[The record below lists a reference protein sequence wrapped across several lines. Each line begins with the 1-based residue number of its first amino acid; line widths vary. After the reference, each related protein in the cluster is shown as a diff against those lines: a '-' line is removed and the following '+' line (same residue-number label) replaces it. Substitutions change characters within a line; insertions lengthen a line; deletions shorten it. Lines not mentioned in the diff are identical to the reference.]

1 MAQEKQDQLQKK
13 KNTTVDNL
21 LGSLELSIV
30 KVESYAKKVKLEQS
44 DDNDALVAED
54 KRLNEEIKALYESS
68 ARAIGGLD
76 KFKA

>member
-1 MAQEKQDQLQKK
+1 M
-13 KNTTVDNL
+13 
-21 LGSLELSIV
+21 ELSIV